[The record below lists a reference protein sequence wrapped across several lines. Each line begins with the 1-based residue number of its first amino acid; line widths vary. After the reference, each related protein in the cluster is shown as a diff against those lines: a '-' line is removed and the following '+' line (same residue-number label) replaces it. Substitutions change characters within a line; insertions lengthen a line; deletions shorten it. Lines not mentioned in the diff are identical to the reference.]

1 MPYLIR
7 MNETQLLLLNH
18 SNNNGVYSQ
27 ILSSTGLSRPTIISR
42 NPSSNY
48 SATLDDDKNL
58 HILLQPS
65 KEQVIHLHY
74 QDKNVTRNTILEDP
88 KNIYNFSN
96 LKTIHATNQV
106 HLFYTAKKPNED
118 SYELIHHILCKEDKF
133 ETCPILSFSS
143 ETLGFR
149 YQCYDG
155 KIFILYGELSDT
167 YCLNII
173 VYQDNSWTKPIII
186 KKSTFP
192 IDDFQFCIDNQ
203 GRIHIVYVYEKYGR
217 YHLSYK
223 QYFGEG
229 FSDDHSLYS
238 TSTIIYPTIFTYHGG
253 VWINFIGDDKLQMI
267 LSMDNGASFSKNVDC
282 SMQTNDLRRCNFLS
296 APDIFPLN
304 FNCNTI
310 FASLSYP
317 IRSGVI
323 SSIDMI
329 NFHPDLRPNTE
340 LELFIDGI
348 IHTFSGDSPTTN
360 TPAAPQDI
368 INRIKDLEVENN
380 ELKQIQENMVQQ
392 YNDMAELTKK
402 IQDEGKKW
410 RDKALDLT
418 KELEEDKLK
427 SKTQDQ

>member
-7 MNETQLLLLNH
+7 MNESQLLLLNH

-27 ILSSTGLSRPTIISR
+27 VLSANGLSRPTIISR
-42 NPSSNY
+42 NANSNY
-48 SATLDDDKNL
+48 SATLDNDNNL

-74 QDKNVTRNTILEDP
+74 KDKNVTRNTILEDP

-96 LKTIHATNQV
+96 LKTIYATNQV
-106 HLFYTAKKPNED
+106 HLFYTAKKPTED

-133 ETCPILSFSS
+133 ETCPILSFPS
-143 ETLGFR
+143 ERLDFC
-149 YQCYDG
+149 YQHYND
-155 KIFILYGELSDT
+155 KIFILYSELSDS

-173 VYQDNSWTKPIII
+173 VYENNNWTEPITI

-192 IDDFQFCIDNQ
+192 IDDFQFCIDSQ
-203 GRIHIVYVYEKYGR
+203 GRIHIVYVNEKYGR

-223 QYFGEG
+223 QYYGEG
-229 FSDDHSLYS
+229 FSDDISLYS
-238 TSTIIYPTIFTYHGG
+238 TSTIIYPTIFTYHDGI
-253 VWINFIGDDKLQMI
+253 WINFIGDDKLQMI
-267 LSMDNGASFSKNVDC
+267 LSMDNGISFSKNVD
-282 SMQTNDLRRCNFLS
+282 SSIQNNELRRCNFLS
-296 APDIFPLN
+296 APDILPLN

-310 FASLSYP
+310 FASLSFP
-317 IRSGVI
+317 IRAGII

-348 IHTFSGDSPTTN
+348 LHTFPGNATPSN
-360 TPAAPQDI
+360 TLAISQDVE
-368 INRIKDLEVENN
+368 NRIKELETENN
-380 ELKQIQENMVQQ
+380 ELKQVQKHMVEQ

-402 IQDEGKKW
+402 IQGEGKKW
-410 RDKALDLT
+410 RDKALTLT
-418 KELEEDKLK
+418 KELEKDKVK
-427 SKTQDQ
+427 TKTQDQ